1 MEERIEICCCFT
13 GHRPEKLGMSENDAK
28 ALLKAALD
36 KAISD
41 GYRFFISGMAR
52 GIDMW
57 AADLV
62 LQAREQNPDI
72 HLICIIP
79 YNGFEKSWGNSEKS
93 AYNRII
99 EQADSVEFVLS
110 HYSKS
115 SFQLRNIK
123 MVDRKAVNGDA
134 TIIPRHMRIH
144 SESSSTN
151 IIENPVIISEIK
163 ISHANVLAKVFI
175 FLPVFE
181 NNLSMKFSI
190 IITPFHPYSA
200 P

>member
-79 YNGFEKSWGNSEKS
+79 YNGFEKSWADSEKS

-115 SFQLRNIK
+115 SFQLRNTK
-123 MVDRKAVNGDA
+123 MVDRSSRVIAAYNGEKGGTKNTVNYAKRKGA
-134 TIIPRHMRIH
+134 AIH
-144 SESSSTN
+144 NILES
-151 IIENPVIISEIK
+151 
-163 ISHANVLAKVFI
+163 
-175 FLPVFE
+175 
-181 NNLSMKFSI
+181 
-190 IITPFHPYSA
+190 
-200 P
+200 